1 MLANQE
7 IKFLQFL
14 EDELALSKDEIA
26 LALKHSQ
33 GDCGLLPV
41 LFWQY
46 GLANLDEVSLMFDW
60 LETR

>member
-1 MLANQE
+1 MPVNQE
-7 IKFLQFL
+7 LKFLQFL
-14 EDELALSKDEIA
+14 EDDLALSKDEIT
-26 LALKHSQ
+26 LALKYSQ

-41 LFWQY
+41 IFWQY